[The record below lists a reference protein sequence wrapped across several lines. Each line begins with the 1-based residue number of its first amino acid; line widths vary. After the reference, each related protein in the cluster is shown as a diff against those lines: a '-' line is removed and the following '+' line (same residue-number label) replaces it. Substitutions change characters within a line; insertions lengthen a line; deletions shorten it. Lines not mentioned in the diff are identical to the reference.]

1 MVDFLFFM
9 IMFEID
15 GINNPNLEAYK
26 ELSLSYRNYNFNI
39 ESVFLLSIIS
49 IIEFVFILHLYFVNK
64 LVSY

>member
-49 IIEFVFILHLYFVNK
+49 IIEFIFILHLYFVNK
-64 LVSY
+64 LVLY

>member
-39 ESVFLLSIIS
+39 ESVFLLSIIF
-49 IIEFVFILHLYFVNK
+49 IIEFIFILHLHFVNK
-64 LVSY
+64 LVE